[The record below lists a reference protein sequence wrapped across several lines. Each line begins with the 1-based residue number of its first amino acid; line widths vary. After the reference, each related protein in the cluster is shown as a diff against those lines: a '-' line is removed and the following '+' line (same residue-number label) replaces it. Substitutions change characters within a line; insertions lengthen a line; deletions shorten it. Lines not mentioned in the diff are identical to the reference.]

1 MGRGSGA
8 VRVLAGDLR
17 GRRLAYPR
25 DRIGRPTMNRTKES
39 VFNSLQR
46 RVRGVVFVDLFAA
59 AGGVGIEALS
69 RGADEAHFVETHPEA
84 VRCLQENL
92 SGLRVADRAVVHEQD
107 AFTFVAERLDEVAG
121 DRRAIVWADP
131 PYEGDEAV
139 RLLAHFA
146 ATAHPAVDLVII
158 EHRGDLPAEGLG
170 RLRVLRE
177 KRFGE
182 TTVTFYEPVGEDA

>member
-25 DRIGRPTMNRTKES
+25 DRIGRPTMNKTKES
-39 VFNSLQR
+39 VFNSLQK
-46 RVRGVVFVDLFAA
+46 RVRGVVFVDLFSA

-69 RGADEAHFVETHPEA
+69 RGAGEAHFVETHPEA
-84 VRCLQENL
+84 VECLRGNL
-92 SGLRVADRAVVHEQD
+92 SALRVADRAGIHAQD
-107 AFTFVAERLDEVAG
+107 AFEFVAERLDEVVG

-131 PYEGDEAV
+131 PYDTDDAV

-146 ATAHPAVDLVII
+146 HTPHPGLDLLIL
-158 EHRGDLPAEGLG
+158 EHRGDLPTEGLG

-182 TTVTFYEPVGEDA
+182 TVVTFYEPAEEAA